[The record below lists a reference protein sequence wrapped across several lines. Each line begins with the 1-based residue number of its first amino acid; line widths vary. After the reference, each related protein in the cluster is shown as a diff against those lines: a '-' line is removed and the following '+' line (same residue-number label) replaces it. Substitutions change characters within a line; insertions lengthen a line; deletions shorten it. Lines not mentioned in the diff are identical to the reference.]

1 VNEFLGKFTAL
12 NWKHY
17 SPDLGNLTFISWEIQ
32 TGKSAAETVPPG
44 CAREDSPKCR
54 HDHRLKQDTRWKVD
68 QLPDGTLQW
77 TTPSGCQYTTEP
89 TRYPI

>member
-32 TGKSAAETVPPG
+32 TGKSAAETAPPRM
-44 CAREDSPKCR
+44 C
-54 HDHRLKQDTRWKVD
+54 V
-68 QLPDGTLQW
+68 
-77 TTPSGCQYTTEP
+77 
-89 TRYPI
+89 